1 MVFWDSLYLFLMI
14 IAPLICHIFKSGW
27 RPPKFNFQ
35 SEWWVMENN
44 FVKVHHQYLRLLLRM
59 KRFKSRKLFV
69 LHFFPLWNPFLSL
82 NSESLCLQILT
93 SQIVLL
99 ENSVSL
105 VVYWQMPNAWS
116 GSLVLQPLNHLTIFE
131 ENVNTDLWQKW
142 ICKLCNILL
151 KDV

>member
-1 MVFWDSLYLFLMI
+1 MPHLCVIFLNQGGDHPNSIFNQSL
-14 IAPLICHIFKSGW
+14 
-27 RPPKFNFQ
+27 
-35 SEWWVMENN
+35 WWVMENN

-105 VVYWQMPNAWS
+105 VVYWQMPDAWS
-116 GSLVLQPLNHLTIFE
+116 GSLVLQSLNHLTIFE
-131 ENVNTDLWQKW
+131 EDVNTDLWQKW
-142 ICKLCNILL
+142 ICKLSNLLL